1 MNRKGP
7 IMMALALLLGAGFT
21 LALPGVSVRSAAAA
35 DEPQASAHVSAG
47 TGLVR
52 AVDAGTNTLVL
63 ETRSGAQRVHVA
75 PGATIRDDHDD
86 TIALGEIRPGDAVT
100 YEVTA
105 GAATLLHVA
114 RGFWAIPSEGTNS
127 RTL

>member
-7 IMMALALLLGAGFT
+7 IMMVLALLVVAGVT

-35 DEPQASAHVSAG
+35 DEPRASAHVNAG
-47 TGLVR
+47 TGLVG

-86 TIALGEIRPGDAVT
+86 ALALGEIRPGDAIA
-100 YEVTA
+100 YEVAA
-105 GAATLLHVA
+105 GNATVLHVA
-114 RGFWAIPSEGTNS
+114 RQFWAIPREG
-127 RTL
+127 

>member
-7 IMMALALLLGAGFT
+7 IMMALALLLGAGSP

-47 TGLVR
+47 TGLAR
-52 AVDAGTNTLVL
+52 AVDAGTSTLVL
-63 ETRSGAQRVHVA
+63 ETRMGARRGYAA
-75 PGATIRDDHDD
+75 PGATIRNAHND
-86 TIALGEIRPGDAVT
+86 TVALVEIRPGDAVQ

-114 RGFWAIPSEGTNS
+114 RGFWAIPSEGVDS

>member
-7 IMMALALLLGAGFT
+7 TMMALALVLGGGIT
-21 LALPGVSVRSAAAA
+21 LALPGVSVRSTAGA
-35 DEPQASAHVSAG
+35 DEPRAGAHVSAG

-52 AVDAGTNTLVL
+52 TVDAGTNTLVL

-75 PGATIRDDHDD
+75 AAATIRDDHDD
-86 TIALGEIRPGDAVT
+86 ALALGEIRPGDAVT

-105 GAATLLHVA
+105 GAATVLHIA
-114 RGFWAIPSEGTNS
+114 RGFWAIPSEG
-127 RTL
+127 

>member
-35 DEPQASAHVSAG
+35 DEPRASAQVSAG

-52 AVDAGTNTLVL
+52 AVDAGTDTLVL

-75 PGATIRDDHDD
+75 RAATIRDDHDD
-86 TIALGEIRPGDAVT
+86 ALALGEIRPGDAVT
-100 YEVTA
+100 YEGA
-105 GAATLLHVA
+105 SGAATA
-114 RGFWAIPSEGTNS
+114 
-127 RTL
+127 

>member
-7 IMMALALLLGAGFT
+7 IMMAVALLLGAGVT
-21 LALPGVSVRSAAAA
+21 LRLPGMSVRSAAAA

-52 AVDAGTNTLVL
+52 AVDADTNTLVL
-63 ETRSGAQRVHVA
+63 ETRSGPQRIHVA
-75 PGATIRDDHDD
+75 PAATIRDDHDD
-86 TIALGEIRPGDAVT
+86 PLALGAIAPGDAVA

-105 GAATLLHVA
+105 GAAIVLHVA
-114 RGFWAIPSEGTNS
+114 REFWAIPSQG
-127 RTL
+127 